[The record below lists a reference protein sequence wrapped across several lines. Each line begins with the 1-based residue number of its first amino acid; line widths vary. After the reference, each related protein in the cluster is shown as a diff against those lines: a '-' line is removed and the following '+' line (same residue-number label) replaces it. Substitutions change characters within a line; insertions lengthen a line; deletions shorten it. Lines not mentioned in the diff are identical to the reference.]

1 MKFNKKKYIENM
13 LIERSHATI
22 FPDIK
27 CKNPKMKYPNLIT
40 IRSILNY
47 HIVNFS
53 LKVAAVIEKLH

>member
-1 MKFNKKKYIENM
+1 M
-13 LIERSHATI
+13 LKERSHATI

-53 LKVAAVIEKLH
+53 LKVAAVIEKLHRL